1 MAKFTPSQVEE
12 LKLIGAY
19 LSQQR
24 ELRSL
29 TIEDI
34 SAGTFVRP
42 SLLKAIET
50 GNVETLPESIYVQG
64 FIRRYGD
71 FLGLNGQ
78 ELAHRLPRV
87 PLFTADDLT
96 PEMVALPADP
106 ESPESLGAVPRDRSS
121 KVPNRPLR
129 SENPIL
135 LAETDSKTNFWT
147 KLTPYSIYFLILL
160 AAIAVLYSLF
170 FRPKPQLTPSAIA
183 PTPALMPTVSENAP
197 NLATPTPTPIPTPS
211 TLAASPHHPPLNAK
225 VALTADAWLK
235 VEVDGKK
242 VYEGVLS
249 QGATQTWSA
258 SQILKIR
265 SGNAG
270 AVNLS
275 VNQEMAKPLGNLG
288 EVKEVV
294 LEAQP

>member
-12 LKLIGAY
+12 LKRIGAH

-42 SLLKAIET
+42 ALLKAIET
-50 GNVETLPESIYVQG
+50 GNVEILPESIYVQG

-78 ELAHRLPRV
+78 ELAHQIPRV

-106 ESPESLGAVPRDRSS
+106 EVPESLGSVPRDRSS

-135 LAETDSKTNFWT
+135 LTENISKTNLWA
-147 KLTPYSIYFLILL
+147 KLIPYSIYFLILL

-170 FRPKPQLTPSAIA
+170 FRPKPQPTSSAIA
-183 PTPALMPTVSENAP
+183 PTPALIPTVPVKPSI
-197 NLATPTPTPIPTPS
+197 LATTAPTPTSTPS
-211 TLAASPHHPPLNAK
+211 ILAASPHLLPLNVK
-225 VALTADAWLK
+225 VELSADAWLK

-249 QGATQTWSA
+249 KGSTQTWHA
-258 SQILKIR
+258 SQTLKIR

-270 AVNLS
+270 AVHLT
-275 VNQEMAKPLGNLG
+275 VNQETAKTLGNVG